1 MLRGRLAIRVPLCVI
16 AGSLLVAVWFSF
28 GSDPVQAATP
38 QQAASAALPSPAAQ
52 HRAVLNKYC
61 VTCHNERLKTAG
73 LALDTVNIDDIG
85 GGAEVWEKVLLK
97 LRTGAMPPLNLPR
110 PDQRMHDALTGWLEA
125 ELDRAAA
132 LKPYPGRVAV
142 HRLNRGEYANAIRD
156 LLALEIDSRSILVDE
171 DPAETGFDNTAG
183 SLSVSPVLVE
193 RYISAARKVS
203 RLAIGDSPAAALFDT
218 YRVAKMMN
226 QDERLSE
233 DLPFASRGGIA
244 VRHRFPVDGEYIVKI
259 RLHSQL
265 YQYILGLGRPHPL
278 EVRLDGARITRF
290 IVGGDAPG
298 QAVPDSYAGDAE
310 GSPDWE
316 KYMHFADAGLEVRFP
331 VKAGTRVVGV
341 AFAEYTPEP
350 EGVVQPPQAGASGL
364 TYNHLYYDNPLIETV
379 QVGGPYQAVGPGET
393 PSRQKI
399 FVCHPK
405 SIADEPAC
413 AKEILSTLARRA
425 YRRPVTDADVQT
437 LLTFYTVGRKQGNFD
452 SGIQSALTR
461 ILADPEFLV
470 RIERDPANAAPG
482 TVYRLSDLA
491 LASRLSFFLWS
502 SIPDD
507 ELLDQAVRGRL
518 KDPKVLAQQVRRML
532 ADARSK
538 TLVDNFASQWLN
550 LPKLRGVT
558 PDPDEFPDFDENLRD
573 AFQQETR
580 LFLDSQIRANASV
593 LELLTAQYTFLNE
606 RLARHYQIPNV
617 YGSAFRRVTLDNSD
631 RRGGLLGQGSILT
644 VTSYANRTSPV
655 FRGKWVLENLLAAP
669 PPQPPPN
676 VEGLKENEP
685 NKLALSMRERM
696 AAHRKNPSCA
706 VCHSRMDPL
715 GFALENF
722 DGVGMWRDINE
733 DGSAV
738 DASSALTDGS
748 TLSGIAGL
756 RTYLL
761 SRREQFASAIA
772 EKLLAYAVGRGV
784 EHTDLPAVRKI
795 TREAA
800 AGDYHWLAI
809 IEGIVKSVPFQMSIV
824 TPTQS
829 VAANTPADAV
839 PPVAMNSQSRTRRL
853 EK

>member
-1 MLRGRLAIRVPLCVI
+1 MLRGRLALRLPLVLI
-16 AGSLLVAVWFSF
+16 AGSLLVAVWFAF
-28 GSDPVQAATP
+28 ASDPI
-38 QQAASAALPSPAAQ
+38 QAASPQQVAAAAPASPAAQ
-52 HRAVLNKYC
+52 HRGVLNKYC
-61 VTCHNERLKTAG
+61 VTCHNQRLKTAG
-73 LALDTVNIDDIG
+73 LTLDTLNIEDIA

-97 LRTGAMPPLNLPR
+97 VRTGAMPPLNMPR
-110 PDQRMHDALTGWLEA
+110 PDQAVRDGLTAWLEA
-125 ELDRAAA
+125 ELDKSAA
-132 LKPYPGRVAV
+132 LKPNPGRIAV

-156 LLALEIDSRSILVDE
+156 LLALEIDSRSVLVDE

-203 RLAIGDSPAAALFDT
+203 RLAVGDPSAIALFDT
-218 YRVAKMMN
+218 YRVPKMMD
-226 QDERLSE
+226 QDDRLSE

-244 VRHRFPVDGEYIVKI
+244 IRHRFPVDGEYVVKI
-259 RLHSQL
+259 RLQSQL

-278 EVRLDGARITRF
+278 EVRLDGARIKQF

-350 EGVVQPPQAGASGL
+350 EGVVQPIQAGPSGL
-364 TYNHLYYDNPLIETV
+364 TYNHLYYDNPQIETV
-379 QVGGPYQAVGPGET
+379 QIGGPYQAVGPGET

-399 FVCHPK
+399 FVCRPK
-405 SIADEPAC
+405 SGADEPAC

-425 YRRPVTDADVQT
+425 YRRPVTEADVQT
-437 LLTFYTVGRKQGNFD
+437 LLTFYNAGRKQGTFD
-452 SGIQSALTR
+452 SGIQSGLTR

-507 ELLDQAVRGRL
+507 ELLDLAARGRL
-518 KDPKVLAQQVRRML
+518 KDPKVLDQQVRRML
-532 ADARSK
+532 GDARSK
-538 TLVDNFASQWLN
+538 TLTDNFAAQWLN
-550 LPKLRGVT
+550 LPKLRGAT

-573 AFQQETR
+573 AFAQETR

-593 LELLTAQYTFLNE
+593 LELLTAKYTFLNE

-617 YGSAFRRVTLDNSD
+617 YGNAFRRVTLDND
-631 RRGGLLGQGSILT
+631 RRGGILGQGSVLT

-669 PPQPPPN
+669 PPPPPPD

-685 NKLALSMRERM
+685 DKLALSMRERM
-696 AAHRKNPSCA
+696 EAHRKNPSCS

-733 DGSAV
+733 DGSRV
-738 DASSALTDGS
+738 DASSALPDGS
-748 TLSGIAGL
+748 KLSGIAGL

-761 SRREQFASAIA
+761 NRREQFAGAIA
-772 EKLLAYAVGRGV
+772 EKLLAYALGRGV

-795 TREAA
+795 SREAA
-800 AGDYHWLAI
+800 ASDYRWAAI

-824 TPTQS
+824 TQTQS
-829 VAANTPADAV
+829 NAANAPAVAAPS
-839 PPVAMNSQSRTRRL
+839 VATNSQSRTRRPVQ
-853 EK
+853 